1 MRELMRHRD
10 FRILLAGQVVSMFGD
25 TVFLLGLGIW
35 AKELTHSNAV
45 AGSVI
50 LAFVVPGLA
59 GPLLGVIVDRFPRR
73 TVLIIN
79 DGASALFV
87 LLLLFVQGRGQ
98 LWLIYVVALM
108 YGTALVVGSSARS
121 ALLPSVVSDEI
132 LPAANASLTTT
143 REGLRLVGPLT
154 GAGLLAAFG
163 GHALALV
170 DSATFAVS
178 VGCLLLIRP
187 AELRAARVEVP
198 FKEEVSAGIKHIWA
212 SPILR
217 RLLIVGIIFCSAIG
231 ISESTFF
238 AVVDQGLHRSPT
250 FLGVLSSCQG
260 VGAICGGVASA
271 MIIRRLGELP
281 SVGAGALS
289 CALGACLAT
298 SSMLP
303 VVILGT
309 LCFGAALPLLV
320 VASVTLIQRRTPP
333 ELQGRVLTGFTVS
346 QSIPE
351 TASIGLGAALI
362 AVVDYRYL
370 LIGMAIGL
378 ALSGAAALAPIRKP
392 VPALETASQPS

>member
-170 DSATFAVS
+170 DSATFVVS